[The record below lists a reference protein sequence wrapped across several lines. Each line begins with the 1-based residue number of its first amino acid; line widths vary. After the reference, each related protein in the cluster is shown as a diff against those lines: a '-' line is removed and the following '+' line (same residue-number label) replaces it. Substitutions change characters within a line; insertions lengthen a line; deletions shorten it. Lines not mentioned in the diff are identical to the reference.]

1 MFKDS
6 NKFTFVQLLLYFF
19 VNVLFIMKYIP
30 RTGFN
35 AIIPTVFYCL
45 IILIVYLIYRRY
57 SLVLKENTYKFLLW
71 IFTFIAIII
80 ITGILIKI
88 EPLSVRVDRWS
99 AVTYFLDSLFKG
111 IYPYGTPTHVSL
123 TNFPSPFPMWYVI
136 NLPFYLMGDVGI
148 GLIFFLLLVLF
159 AFYRLTQSY
168 RQTFLFFLLIVLSPA
183 YWWEVAVRSDSLSN
197 GFLVLSIIFL
207 YQTKKISI
215 DRNLILTAILC
226 GIIASTRLSAILPIA
241 LFIFPSFLKLNW
253 NKKISFIFTAA
264 GFLILTFLP
273 FIFWDTNEWIF
284 FKRNPFMSQSSVG
297 NPILLLFMFVLGI
310 FAALRWKNT
319 SQFFNI
325 TSIFIFIFILSFQ
338 INLLVTKGIND
349 SILTDSICDISY
361 FSLCLP
367 YCIAFLATNTNGLT
381 SYLSRLNIPIESK

>member
-111 IYPYGTPTHVSL
+111 IYPYGTPTHVNL

-215 DRNLILTAILC
+215 DRNLVLTAILC

-253 NKKISFIFTAA
+253 NKKISFILTAA

-367 YCIAFLATNTNGLT
+367 YCIAFLAINTNRLT
-381 SYLSRLNIPIESK
+381 SSLSRLNIPIESK